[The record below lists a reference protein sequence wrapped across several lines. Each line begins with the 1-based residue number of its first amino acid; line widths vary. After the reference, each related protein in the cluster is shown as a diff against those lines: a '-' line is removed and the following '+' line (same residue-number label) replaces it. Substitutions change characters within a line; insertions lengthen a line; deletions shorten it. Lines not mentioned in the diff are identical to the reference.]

1 MEKDLTIIIP
11 TYNDTIEKISCT
23 LDSIIN
29 QRKYDFS
36 NLEIIIIDDNS
47 TTSLIDWNEILKLYA
62 KLNIK
67 YLRLSQ
73 NKGPG
78 NARQIGLDNSCGEFV
93 YFLDLGDSLYNDLV
107 LQTFAKKKTTFCDI
121 ISTRIFD
128 ESIKSRRLSFVF
140 NNAYIFGI
148 FSRRE
153 FIVNNNIR
161 FNEFLRWEED
171 TYF

>member
-1 MEKDLTIIIP
+1 M
-11 TYNDTIEKISCT
+11 
-23 LDSIIN
+23 
-29 QRKYDFS
+29 
-36 NLEIIIIDDNS
+36 
-47 TTSLIDWNEILKLYA
+47 IDWNEILKLYA

-78 NARQIGLDNSCGEFV
+78 NARQVGLDNSCGEFV
-93 YFLDLGDSLYNDLV
+93 YFLDSGDSLYNDLV

-140 NNAYIFGI
+140 NNAYILI
-148 FSRRE
+148 
-153 FIVNNNIR
+153 
-161 FNEFLRWEED
+161 LHQ
-171 TYF
+171 